1 MKLIYVRTKDY
12 LFSNLR
18 SRVFDFLEK
27 REKRTP
33 DAFFLSQE
41 ANRAPATKKKTNIY
55 SISHHDVKEACY
67 QMFHNSTSLGEGT
80 IVMLSNLSCQA
91 GG

>member
-1 MKLIYVRTKDY
+1 MLEQKTTYFRTCDHAFFIFWRRGK
-12 LFSNLR
+12 
-18 SRVFDFLEK
+18 
-27 REKRTP
+27 KRTP
-33 DAFFLSQE
+33 DTFFLSQE

-55 SISHHDVKEACY
+55 SICHHDVKEACY

-80 IVMLSNLSCQA
+80 IVTLSNLSCQA